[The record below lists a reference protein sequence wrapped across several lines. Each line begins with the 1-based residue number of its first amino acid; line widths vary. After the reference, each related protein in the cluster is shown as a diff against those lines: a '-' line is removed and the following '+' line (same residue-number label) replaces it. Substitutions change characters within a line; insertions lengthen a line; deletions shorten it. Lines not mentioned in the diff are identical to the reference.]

1 MTGVTF
7 CPPRRLTLSFE
18 PHWQF
23 SGLFVH
29 EQALFCMYACA
40 SVRSS
45 RGVWIRSGLWLSSAH
60 AGHGALRPC
69 IHSTLFSFP
78 HLRYRCSKNV
88 FSSLRIPAKKKKKK
102 KNASIYFYTHLDCGL
117 SFDTRH
123 FSIMQH
129 GPKKICSTS
138 SPALTHSGTRDK
150 QTNWRWSFIK
160 HIFPHPSLISEFY
173 ISLGH

>member
-102 KNASIYFYTHLDCGL
+102 KRQHLLLHTPGL
-117 SFDTRH
+117 WPFIWYPTFFNYAARPQKNMLHFFPCTNSFWHTG
-123 FSIMQH
+123 QAN
-129 GPKKICSTS
+129 K
-138 SPALTHSGTRDK
+138 LTVK
-150 QTNWRWSFIK
+150 
-160 HIFPHPSLISEFY
+160 LY
-173 ISLGH
+173 